1 VRRFAL
7 IATAAAIL
15 VSLAA
20 PPVQAAGL
28 VHCVNQT
35 HRGACYEP
43 IWVDGRQVRMVFPQA
58 GNDLPGNRATGAM
71 SFYVVAPQT
80 DDAQGSLP
88 FGHDH
93 VVPAAPGE
101 AGYSVLLHG
110 YFVICSSA
118 GLSSGACVANLVEY
132 PGFGTLPLAESVNGQ
147 ALTSA
152 EVIESAADGGL
163 VVLLDTGAE
172 FLGIINPGADPGPG
186 A

>member
-1 VRRFAL
+1 MRRFAL

-20 PPVQAAGL
+20 PPVQAAP
-28 VHCVNQT
+28 VHCVLQT

-58 GNDLPGNRATGAM
+58 GNDLPGNRATDAM

-80 DDAQGSLP
+80 DEPQGSLP

-110 YFVICSSA
+110 YFVICSPE
-118 GLSSGACVANLVEY
+118 GLSSGACVADLVEY

-152 EVIESAADGGL
+152 EVIESAADDGL

>member
-1 VRRFAL
+1 MRRFAL
-7 IATAAAIL
+7 IATAAAML

-58 GNDLPGNRATGAM
+58 GNDLPGNRATDAM

-80 DDAQGSLP
+80 DDPQGSLP

-110 YFVICSSA
+110 YFVICSPA
-118 GLSSGACVANLVEY
+118 GLASDACVANLVEY
-132 PGFGTLPLAESVNGQ
+132 PGVGPLPLAESVNGQ

-152 EVIESAADGGL
+152 EAIESAADDGL